1 MAVAAA
7 NKNWLPRAFS
17 LTGQLG
23 LVTPSQSTST
33 ASDDDNSP
41 ATKSPKSDAPINS
54 LLLAAFLSIV
64 YILIGDFRSLLT
76 FNGLGEYTFFF
87 FTVVG
92 AIILSFREPDL
103 QRPYKPPILVPA
115 VFALVSGFVVVRGAV
130 FAPIPAAVL
139 LGLWVTGYAFYWL
152 RMRYHGGEP

>member
-1 MAVAAA
+1 M
-7 NKNWLPRAFS
+7 
-17 LTGQLG
+17 
-23 LVTPSQSTST
+23 PS
-33 ASDDDNSP
+33 SDDDNSLP
-41 ATKSPKSDAPINS
+41 TKSPKSDAPVNS

-64 YILIGDFRSLLT
+64 YILLGDFRSLLT

-92 AIILSFREPDL
+92 AIILRFREPDL
-103 QRPYKPPILVPA
+103 QRPYKPLILVPA

-152 RMRYHGGEP
+152 RMRYLRGEP